1 VRVRPVVAALA
12 AFILGGALI
21 AVGVAHADKIGPGD
35 FDNPTLINFENAPS
49 GPIGGF
55 YSALGVSF
63 VNLGGGPIFNTG
75 TGNGPSKVVCNFVGV
90 PPSGPPPG
98 YTPGPPPGYTPGPPP
113 GYTPKAPPPDY
124 TPSPPPGY
132 TPGPPPGYTPGP
144 PPGYTP
150 GPPPGYT
157 PGPPPGY
164 TPGPPPPR
172 PPSELLFNSD
182 VDRAGFYIT
191 SDNQATTTV
200 TAYYE
205 GSQVGSEVYATGG
218 QGASGSFIGVEFSSE
233 FDRLVVLVQATVG
246 YGGGFCIDD
255 LRFEGEGI
263 EPPGPTKE
271 PSTQPTATA
280 TPEVIIIVPP
290 NTGSAGLK

>member
-90 PPSGPPPG
+90 PPS
-98 YTPGPPPGYTPGPPP
+98 
-113 GYTPKAPPPDY
+113 
-124 TPSPPPGY
+124 
-132 TPGPPPGYTPGP
+132 GPPPGYTPGP